1 MVSTLFSLLAWA
13 ALAGATPLHARA
25 VDALNE
31 EATAEAHRRD
41 DGATRAF
48 SNVQIKV
55 CILQPCF

>member
-1 MVSTLFSLLAWA
+1 MALSLSLTLLLALGVA
-13 ALAGATPLHARA
+13 ARPSSVCRRA

-31 EATAEAHRRD
+31 EATAEAHQRD

-55 CILQPCF
+55 CVRP